1 MKMKT
6 YEGSYRISAYAIF
19 SIAYGNRLAVFFY
32 LQIRAYSDIVTSLW
46 ARRCLKSPA
55 PRLFAQPFV
64 RVQIKENIK
73 APHHWPLWGESTGGR
88 WIPLIKD
95 Q

>member
-32 LQIRAYSDIVTSLW
+32 LQIRSDSHIVTSLW
-46 ARRCLKSPA
+46 ARRCLKSPS

-64 RVQIKENIK
+64 RSKKTSKLRI
-73 APHHWPLWGESTGGR
+73 TGLCEGN
-88 WIPLIKD
+88 PPVAGGFPS
-95 Q
+95 